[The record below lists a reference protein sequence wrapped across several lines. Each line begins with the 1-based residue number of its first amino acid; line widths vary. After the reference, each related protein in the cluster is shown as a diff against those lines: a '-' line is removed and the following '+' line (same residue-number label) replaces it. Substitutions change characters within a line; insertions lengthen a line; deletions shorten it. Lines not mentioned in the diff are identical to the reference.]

1 MSPASIRLYFIGLAC
16 PIFEEFAMARVR
28 VLPGGRGAS
37 GTIIRP
43 TEVREDLWREP
54 VALHWP
60 MLVTHGTYTLM
71 ATCVFLLALR
81 LMFVRRA
88 CCFYMRPFV

>member
-1 MSPASIRLYFIGLAC
+1 
-16 PIFEEFAMARVR
+16 MARVR

-37 GTIIRP
+37 GAIIRP
-43 TEVREDLWREP
+43 TKVRENLWREP
-54 VALHWP
+54 VALHWC
-60 MLVTHGTYTLM
+60 LVTHGPHTRM